1 MSPAGRVSCLGKNR
15 DREAERRPCDPAR
28 AAGGPGR
35 DPMGAAKHGS
45 RPRYLRRSPFAGG
58 RRAPSAAD
66 ACTAAILPAHR
77 RIGGERRTPA
87 GVPIQEN
94 SGCGSY
100 PSTRA
105 SCRLRYASCPSVAYQ
120 SLKGWGMDARLRE
133 ALPAKGGNHGSN
145 SGSSP

>member
-100 PSTRA
+100 PRPAPAAVFVTPAAPQSRIKQFKRLGNGRA
-105 SCRLRYASCPSVAYQ
+105 SSRSFAS
-120 SLKGWGMDARLRE
+120 
-133 ALPAKGGNHGSN
+133 
-145 SGSSP
+145 